1 MRSAAEIL
9 AGLRPRGIRLGLT
22 NIRRVLVELRNPQ
35 ELFAAVLVAGTNGKG
50 STAALLASMATA
62 AGYRTGLFTSPALEC
77 EEEQIHIA
85 GQAVTPPELASL
97 LREVIAC
104 AERLRLTSLTAFE
117 ALTAAAFRHFARNRV
132 ELAVVEAGMGGAR
145 DSTNATDPIA
155 SIITTVGVD
164 HCDYLGSTLAEIAT
178 DKAGV
183 LRAGRPAVVGWI
195 PSGEAEDA
203 IRRSAERVGAVPIFA
218 RQRIHGLESRTQGLR
233 GHQSVS
239 LRTSAHSYAIEL
251 PLPGEH
257 QARNLALAVLA
268 AEALGAAG
276 WSRLDPA
283 AIRRGAAA
291 CRWPGR
297 LELVRIPGTRPL
309 LLDGAHNL
317 GGAEALARFLGELA
331 EPFDL
336 LFGTLRDK
344 DPGAMLRIVGERARR
359 ILLTAPLDER
369 AWDPE
374 AFAAAPS
381 PGPEVEVE
389 PQLSAALTRV
399 LTPEPTLLVVAGS
412 LRLVGDVLRL
422 LGRSAPQGY
431 L

>member
-1 MRSAAEIL
+1 ML

-22 NIRRVLVELRNPQ
+22 NIRRVLEELRHPQ
-35 ELFAAVLVAGTNGKG
+35 QRFASVLVAGTNGKG
-50 STAALLASMATA
+50 STAALLAAMATA
-62 AGYRTGLFTSPALEC
+62 AGYRTGRFTSPPLVC
-77 EEEQIHIA
+77 EEEQIHVA
-85 GQAVTPPELASL
+85 GQAITPPELAST

-104 AERLRLTSLTAFE
+104 AERIGLTALTAFE
-117 ALTAAAFRHFARNRV
+117 ALTAAAFRHFAHHRV

-145 DSTNATDPIA
+145 DSTNASDPVA

-164 HCDYLGSTLAEIAT
+164 HRDYLGSTLAEIAT
-178 DKAGV
+178 DKAGIM
-183 LRAGRPAVVGWI
+183 RAGRPAVVGWI
-195 PSGEAEDA
+195 PSGDAEGA
-203 IRRSAERVGAVPIFA
+203 IRRAAERVGAIPIFA
-218 RQRIHGLESRTQGLR
+218 QERIHGLESRTPGL
-233 GHQSVS
+233 GSHQSVS
-239 LRTSAHSYAIEL
+239 LRTAAHSYALEL
-251 PLPGEH
+251 PLPGAH

-291 CRWPGR
+291 VRWPGR
-297 LELVRIPGTRPL
+297 LELVRLAGTRPL
-309 LLDGAHNL
+309 LLDGAHNV
-317 GGAEALARFLGELA
+317 GGAEALGRFLDELA

-344 DPGAMLRIVGERARR
+344 EPGAMLRAVGARARR

-374 AFAAAPS
+374 AFSSASEAFAAASS

-389 PQLSAALTRV
+389 PQLSAALSRV

-422 LGRSAPQGY
+422 LATQGY